1 MSFDLTV
8 FRASFPEFAD
18 LVKYPDTL
26 VTFWSGIGD
35 AMLNTDRWGDVRDQ
49 GLKLF
54 TAHQIVL
61 ATMNQAAGAI
71 PGGAPGTGTGVISNQ
86 SVGGVSVGIDT
97 QASIESYAGH
107 SNETNYGRQF
117 IRLAKMV
124 GMGGAQV

>member
-1 MSFDLTV
+1 MAFDLTV
-8 FRASFPEFAD
+8 FRTTFPEFSD
-18 LVKYPDTL
+18 DTRYPSTL
-26 VTFWSGIGD
+26 ITFWASIGD
-35 AMLNTDRWGDVRDQ
+35 TMLNTDRWGDIRDQ
-49 GLKLF
+49 GLQLYV
-54 TAHQIVL
+54 AHEITLSV
-61 ATMNQAAGAI
+61 MNQAAGAI

-107 SNETNYGRQF
+107 YNETNYGRQF